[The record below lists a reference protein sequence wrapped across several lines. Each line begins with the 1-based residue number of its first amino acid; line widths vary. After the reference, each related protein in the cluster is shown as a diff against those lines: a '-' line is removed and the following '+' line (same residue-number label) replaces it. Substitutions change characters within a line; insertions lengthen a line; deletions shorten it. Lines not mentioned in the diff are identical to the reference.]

1 MMTQTEIENYFKD
14 IQGINE
20 AKRVFKTLA
29 KQLHP
34 DIGGTETEFKLLNT
48 IYNNILENKI
58 YFSTD
63 AKFDIEIE
71 KIISQILHYENIVI
85 TVIGSWIWLEGET
98 KIIKDK
104 LKELGFRWAIK
115 KKMWYFGEKVRNGG
129 KTKSMEDIKNKYG
142 STTVKT
148 QQKGKLTV

>member
-20 AKRVFKTLA
+20 AKKVFKTLA

-58 YFSTD
+58 YYSTD

-71 KIISQILHYENIVI
+71 KIISQILHYENINI
-85 TVIGSWIWLEGET
+85 TIIGSWIWISGDT
-98 KIIKDK
+98 KPIKDK
-104 LKELGFRWAIK
+104 LKELSFRWAK
-115 KKMWYFGEKVRNGG
+115 VKQMWCYGEKIRNGG
-129 KTKSMEDIKNKYG
+129 KTKSMENIRSKYRY
-142 STTVKT
+142 STVKIKT
-148 QQKGKLTV
+148 KEKLTI